1 MKAECFAL
9 KLAVLNQDEAMF
21 DYLWTD
27 QSLCWNLSHFFII
40 LQAMMKYNQKPPQV
54 GGWEAGVKKLLSSP
68 TSKIIFLTSVFKVD
82 DFIDAVDLLR
92 DQFAKCEALNPTL
105 AAVSKK
111 AMLKSPYLLYSFFYE
126 LSTNE

>member
-1 MKAECFAL
+1 
-9 KLAVLNQDEAMF
+9 
-21 DYLWTD
+21 
-27 QSLCWNLSHFFII
+27 
-40 LQAMMKYNQKPPQV
+40 
-54 GGWEAGVKKLLSSP
+54 
-68 TSKIIFLTSVFKVD
+68 
-82 DFIDAVDLLR
+82 VDLLR